1 MFRILIL
8 IIKNDVKKA
17 GKWKEA
23 KFMGTSKI
31 SNLNRIFTRNMLRHF
46 INGKEDNVY
55 SSVVKRY
62 TSDYVQKNNRELIS
76 EIYCELKDNYRNE
89 YFYKNTLLN
98 KLLLGVH
105 SVNTTVALTEVVIGK
120 SKADFVLINGKAVV
134 YEIKTELDNLER
146 LGSQIDDY
154 YKAFDHVAVVTYEKN
169 LQRLYKVLDNIDKP
183 VGIYILRKNGKL
195 GTIRKPQSYTDD
207 LEKEIIFKL
216 LRKSE
221 YEDIITQQY
230 GYLPKVTQFKYYS
243 TCKKMFLQIPIE
255 ESYLLVLRILK
266 KRMRL
271 EKEEFVKIPY
281 ELKFLAYFMELS
293 YDDYRKLEIF
303 LDHQYGGV

>member
-1 MFRILIL
+1 METN
-8 IIKNDVKKA
+8 K
-17 GKWKEA
+17 
-23 KFMGTSKI
+23 M

-46 INGKEDNVY
+46 IDGKVDNVY
-55 SSVVKRY
+55 SSVVRRY
-62 TSDYVQKNNRELIS
+62 TSNADQKNNRELIS
-76 EIYCELKDNYRNE
+76 EIYCELKSNYRNE

-105 SVNTTVALTEVVIGK
+105 SVNTTTALTEVAIAK

-146 LGSQIDDY
+146 LSSQIDDY

-169 LQRLYKVLDNIDKP
+169 LQQLQKVLDSIDKP
-183 VGIYILRKNGKL
+183 VGIYVLRKNGKL
-195 GTIRKPQSYTDD
+195 GTVRKPQRHISD
-207 LEKEIIFKL
+207 LDKEIIFKL

-221 YEDIITQQY
+221 YEDIIAQRY
-230 GYLPKVTQFKYYS
+230 GYLPEVTQFKYYS
-243 TCKKMFLQIPIE
+243 ACKKMFLKIPIE

-266 KRMRL
+266 KRMQL

-281 ELKFLAYFMELS
+281 ELKFLAYFMELT
-293 YDDYRKLEIF
+293 YDDYQKLEVF
-303 LDHQYGGV
+303 LERQYGGA

>member
-1 MFRILIL
+1 M
-8 IIKNDVKKA
+8 
-17 GKWKEA
+17 E
-23 KFMGTSKI
+23 TSKM

-46 INGKEDNVY
+46 INGEVDNVY
-55 SSVVKRY
+55 STVVRRY
-62 TSDYVQKNNRELIS
+62 TSNADQKNNRELIC
-76 EIYCELKDNYRNE
+76 EIYCKLKDNYRNE

-105 SVNTTVALTEVVIGK
+105 SINTTTALTEVAIAK

-169 LQRLYKVLDNIDKP
+169 LQQIHKVLDSIDKP
-183 VGIYILRKNGKL
+183 VGVYVLRKNGKL
-195 GTIRKPQSYTDD
+195 GAVRKPQRYTDD
-207 LEKEIIFKL
+207 LDKEIIFKL

-221 YEDIITQQY
+221 YEDIINQRY
-230 GYLPKVTQFKYYS
+230 GCLPEVTQFKYYS
-243 TCKKMFLQIPIE
+243 ACKRMFLQIPIE
-255 ESYLLVLRILK
+255 ESYLLVLKILK
-266 KRMRL
+266 KRMKL

-293 YDDYRKLEIF
+293 CDDYQKLEVF
-303 LDHQYGGV
+303 LEHQYGGA